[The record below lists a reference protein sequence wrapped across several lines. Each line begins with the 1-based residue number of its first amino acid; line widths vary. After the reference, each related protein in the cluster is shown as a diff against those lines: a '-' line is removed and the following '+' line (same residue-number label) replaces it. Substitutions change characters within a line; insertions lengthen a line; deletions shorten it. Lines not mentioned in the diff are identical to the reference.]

1 VRVVLIAAKQLALA
15 KTRLAPVLPPIERS
29 ALAEAMFRDVLGAAL
44 GAVGADRVAVVSSDP
59 RILGTAQD
67 AGAVTIDERY
77 PRGLNAAVRLATD
90 ALIAQG
96 ADAVCTV
103 LADIPLVTSA
113 DIDVALAELAGPAGV
128 ALVPSRDLSGT
139 NIIGRAP
146 ADVIPTRFGHL
157 SLARHFDEC
166 RRLGVPCR
174 VVRLDGPALDLDLME
189 DLIQFMRTPTMTHTF
204 NQLTRLGIAHG

>member
-1 VRVVLIAAKQLALA
+1 MRVVLIAAKQLALA

-44 GAVGADRVAVVSSDP
+44 GAAGADRVAVVSSDP
-59 RILGTAQD
+59 SILGTARS
-67 AGAVTIDERY
+67 AGALAIDEQY
-77 PRGLNAAVRLATD
+77 PRGLNAAVRLATG

-103 LADIPLVTSA
+103 LADIPLVTAA
-113 DIDVALAELAGPAGV
+113 DIDAALANLPGPPGV

-139 NIIGRAP
+139 NIIARTPPG
-146 ADVIPTRFGHL
+146 VIPTRFGHL
-157 SLARHFDEC
+157 SLARHFDDC

-174 VVRLDGPALDLDLME
+174 VVRLDRPALDLDVMA

>member
-1 VRVVLIAAKQLALA
+1 MVLIAAKQLALA

-44 GAVGADRVAVVSSDP
+44 GAAGADRVAVVSSDP
-59 RILGTAQD
+59 SILGTAQS
-67 AGAVTIDERY
+67 AGALAIDEQY
-77 PRGLNAAVRLATD
+77 PRGLNAAVRLATG

-103 LADIPLVTSA
+103 LADIPLVTAA
-113 DIDVALAELAGPAGV
+113 DIDAALANLPGPPGV

-139 NIIGRAP
+139 NIIARTP
-146 ADVIPTRFGHL
+146 PDVIATRFGHL

-174 VVRLDGPALDLDLME
+174 VVRLDRPALDLDVMA